1 MSGSFVRYYIELGT
15 STNKTNTST
24 KLSSMF
30 VKNNN
35 EANMLEKLMFV
46 VLSMSLLCS
55 TTATARTFAQEN
67 SAEQAD
73 YLGGNNGVDNSGFS
87 LNLNLPQL
95 DVEPDDQSNY
105 LHLAAAQSEQSM
117 NDSAQ
122 DESIEPKPKFSER
135 WFTANKFHQYL
146 GWGAVTAAVVAGLLP
161 KPEGDDSEHGAHH
174 TVAIAS
180 AFLGGAAVGTGLLFH
195 YKDLSLKKGFS
206 NPDNLHALL
215 ATLGAIGLAM
225 AVSEAPN
232 SRHASYGIGGAVL
245 MLGGIK
251 VTW

>member
-1 MSGSFVRYYIELGT
+1 ML
-15 STNKTNTST
+15 NKLTFTVF
-24 KLSSMF
+24 L
-30 VKNNN
+30 
-35 EANMLEKLMFV
+35 L
-46 VLSMSLLCS
+46 SLLCS
-55 TTATARTFAQEN
+55 TAATARTFAQGN
-67 SAEQAD
+67 SVQQSDNLAG
-73 YLGGNNGVDNSGFS
+73 YSRVDNSAVS
-87 LNLNLPQL
+87 LNLNLPQQ
-95 DVEPDDQSNY
+95 DVDPDNQANY
-105 LHLAAAQSEQSM
+105 LHLAAAQSAQSM
-117 NDSAQ
+117 DKSTQ
-122 DESIEPKPKFSER
+122 DESSEPKPKFSER

-161 KPEGDDSEHGAHH
+161 KPEGDDSDEGAHH
-174 TVAIAS
+174 TVAQAS

-215 ATLGAIGLAM
+215 ATLGAVGLAM